1 MGIKV
6 GTVRVS
12 IPLEKFYLPK
22 SQTNRS
28 LDIL

>member
-1 MGIKV
+1 MGIKE
-6 GTVRVS
+6 GAVRVS

-22 SQTNRS
+22 RQTNRA